1 MKKLSVCLV
10 ALEIVVL
17 AGTAGAASIGIGAFG
32 GTSTPI
38 VQDDNGSGAIFG
50 IRVPVSVVPLL
61 TVEPYFAK
69 TNGGDKDQDVGGIT
83 YTRSGI
89 DVTSY
94 GANAMLTFGTGIQMY
109 PFVGIGSAKTKRVGL
124 DATNTQYNFGLGVG
138 FTPPVLKLS
147 IHLRGE
153 VASVLE
159 PGTSESARKWAN
171 LTLGVSYGLIEFP
184 PVP

>member
-1 MKKLSVCLV
+1 MKKLSACLV
-10 ALEIVVL
+10 TLAICAL

-32 GTSTPI
+32 GTSIPI
-38 VQDDNGSGAIFG
+38 VQDDNGNGATFG
-50 IRVPVSVVPLL
+50 VRVPVSVIPLL

-69 TNGGDKDQDVGGIT
+69 SSGGDKDQDVGGIT

-89 DVTSY
+89 DVTSF
-94 GANAMLTFGTGIQMY
+94 GANAMLTFGTGMQMY

-124 DATNTQYNFGLGVG
+124 DATNTQYNFGLGLG
-138 FTPPVLKLS
+138 FSPPVIKLS

-153 VASVLE
+153 LASVLE
-159 PGTSESARKWAN
+159 PGNSESARKWAN
-171 LTLGVSYGLIEFP
+171 VTLGVSYGLIKFP